1 MMLNRR
7 FRNSV
12 ISAKIYTGM
21 NIVSDHTPLV
31 GKRLRKT
38 NTSFN
43 VTALKDPSIK
53 QKLGLK
59 IIEQIN

>member
-1 MMLNRR
+1 MD
-7 FRNSV
+7 
-12 ISAKIYTGM
+12 
-21 NIVSDHTPLV
+21 IVSDHTPLV
-31 GKRLRKT
+31 GKRLWKT

-59 IIEQIN
+59 MNKQIN